1 MQLPKPHILF
11 VDDDSNFL
19 DGIRRML
26 NGHRNRWEM
35 TFVISVDEA
44 LKQVESGKVDT
55 IVSDVMLPGKGG
67 FDLLKEMSDLDAA
80 RHVPVILMT
89 GAEEREFKRRAL
101 DLGATDLLSKPID
114 PDDLIARLRNAL
126 RLKAYQDE
134 IFAHNEILE
143 QKVQERTSALNA
155 SRLDLIWRLAKI
167 AEFRDEDTGNH
178 ILRVGSFSRVLA
190 ETLGLS
196 CDRADMLFL
205 TSPLHDIGKIGIPDK
220 ILLKPGKLNP
230 QEWTTMKQ
238 HCVLGAQ
245 ILRHDA
251 WLLPPS
257 LVADMQGLRP
267 GADEADNPLLKM
279 ASTIALT
286 HHEWWDG
293 TGYPKGLSGEAIP
306 LEARIVAV
314 ADVYDA
320 LFSVR
325 PYKAAFPEEMVLSI
339 MKQKVGKHFD
349 PEVYDAFAK
358 SIERLTAI
366 RIKLAD
372 HIVPKDERD
381 DLDEENVLHR

>member
-1 MQLPKPHILF
+1 MQLLKPHILF
-11 VDDDSNFL
+11 VDDDSHFL

-35 TFVISVDEA
+35 TFVTSVDEA

-55 IVSDVMLPGKGG
+55 IISDVMLPGKGG
-67 FDLLKEMSDLDAA
+67 FDLLKEISDLDAA

-89 GAEEREFKRRAL
+89 GADEREFKRRAL

-114 PDDLIARLRNAL
+114 PEDLIARLRNAL
-126 RLKAYQDE
+126 RLKAYEDE

-190 ETLGLS
+190 EAMGLS
-196 CDRADMLFL
+196 CDRADMLFV

-230 QEWTTMKQ
+230 QEWTAMKQ
-238 HCVLGAQ
+238 HCALGAQ

-257 LVADMQGLRP
+257 LVADMQGLRS
-267 GADEADNPLLKM
+267 GADETDNPLLRM
-279 ASTIALT
+279 ASTIASA

-325 PYKAAFPEEMVLSI
+325 PYKVAFPEEMVLAI

-358 SIERLTAI
+358 SVERLTTI
-366 RIKLAD
+366 RVKLAD
-372 HIVPKDERD
+372 RIVQKGERND
-381 DLDEENVLHR
+381 SNEENFLR